1 METLDRGFALSS
13 QFKDLL
19 RKPVESTRPSVYNQR
34 PQPNRLVAGSR
45 TNSPK
50 GVDEDRSGPGWRV
63 YGSRLRS
70 PEQRVSTPPGIT
82 RQGSDWDPSYGF
94 LSPQLGTRN
103 QAQQRRWNQSNI
115 PRNVNSATRNAPV
128 TARNGSPLA
137 RNSPVNIPGSK
148 QSVLAPKS
156 EQVSSRNG
164 SICSGKSV
172 VSSGNPVIST
182 RNAIYGRNVS
192 SSGWN
197 SPAGFRERSDRFQ
210 SQDETPPS
218 SVTSAWNTRQPVS
231 ALHGP
236 RMRWMKERC
245 C

>member
-1 METLDRGFALSS
+1 M
-13 QFKDLL
+13 
-19 RKPVESTRPSVYNQR
+19 
-34 PQPNRLVAGSR
+34 
-45 TNSPK
+45 
-50 GVDEDRSGPGWRV
+50 
-63 YGSRLRS
+63 
-70 PEQRVSTPPGIT
+70 
-82 RQGSDWDPSYGF
+82 
-94 LSPQLGTRN
+94 
-103 QAQQRRWNQSNI
+103 
-115 PRNVNSATRNAPV
+115 

-231 ALHGP
+231 GEI
-236 RMRWMKERC
+236 RIFKEKL
-245 C
+245 